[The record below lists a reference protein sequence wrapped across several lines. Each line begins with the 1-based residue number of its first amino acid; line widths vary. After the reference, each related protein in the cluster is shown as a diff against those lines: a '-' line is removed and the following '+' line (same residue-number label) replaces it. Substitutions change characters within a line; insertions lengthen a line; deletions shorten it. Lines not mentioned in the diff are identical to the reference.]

1 MPQLQILFDR
11 SGGAWVE
18 PYLARLCSSFVNR
31 TAFSCSYQT
40 AQQLYQQ
47 SVSASN
53 DTKLIILTAQLAVA
67 AAGLINSGQ

>member
-1 MPQLQILFDR
+1 MPQLQIIFDR
-11 SGGAWVE
+11 SGGARIE

-53 DTKLIILTAQLAVA
+53 ETKLIILAAQSVMAVA
-67 AAGLINSGQ
+67 SLTNFTQ